1 MTISSEVRKA
11 GPYDGNDV
19 TTSFPFS
26 FKVFSADDVVVV
38 LTDPAGIET
47 TLTGSGTD
55 VDNDPLT
62 YMWEQNDVGGAT
74 GTALLNNVKKDGP
87 LFRQFGVAAQVTP
100 EDTLKSPSPG
110 ENVVTSNPTRV
121 FPDMAQILA
130 GNTNAATGTCPPGPS
145 GCTARA
151 AARGARARAT
161 VAASASTSCWSWTRA
176 SAS

>member
-55 VDNDPLT
+55 YSVTLNADQDTAP
-62 YMWEQNDVGGAT
+62 GGAVEKVS
-74 GTALLNNVKKDGP
+74 ALATDYLLTITSSVP
-87 LFRQFGVAAQVTP
+87 TSLTLRLRPRQ
-100 EDTLKSPSPG
+100 
-110 ENVVTSNPTRV
+110 
-121 FPDMAQILA
+121 
-130 GNTNAATGTCPPGPS
+130 
-145 GCTARA
+145 RA
-151 AARGARARAT
+151 APPP
-161 VAASASTSCWSWTRA
+161 SISTAPWPTSPNIMPNISM
-176 SAS
+176 